1 MKKNKSRD
9 PAPTKAEM
17 VGLDNVYP
25 EPSNALPNKR
35 LVSERTDPKTQINDR
50 NVYRNREVDQEGLMA
65 SNFFYNNVDPR
76 RKQELS
82 DARMVQED
90 HNAMANLSGR
100 ALHHTFNPDEHV
112 EKLSMYNQSTR
123 TRR

>member
-1 MKKNKSRD
+1 MKKNKLRD

-17 VGLDNVYP
+17 FEMDNVYP
-25 EPSNALPNKR
+25 EPTNNWPNKR
-35 LVSERTDPKTQINDR
+35 VESERTNPKTLIN
-50 NVYRNREVDQEGLMA
+50 NPKVYSNREVEQEGLMA

-90 HNAMANLSGR
+90 HNAMANLSER

-112 EKLSMYNQSTR
+112 ERLAMYNQSTR